1 MAVSKG
7 IGEFRT
13 ISMKIRLISF
23 KKVMDMLTNAAYA
36 LIKNYDYYQKKAS
49 SRDVTGNAR
58 MSVAIGIY
66 YMRHLEKIVTP
77 KGIYDKPTRR
87 TLKEGEAYNLPFYYG
102 GAPVG
107 ETPYVGKDG
116 NEHQWGPTLGP
127 RSMKKSAS
135 SRATYQMKVI
145 MPIEYAPFAEHNN
158 LAKLMQNM
166 LDDLPNEIDYSI
178 SYVRGKGGSKLPSQ
192 TNIPF

>member
-7 IGEFRT
+7 IGEFST
-13 ISMKIRLISF
+13 ISSKVRIIAYKKI
-23 KKVMDMLTNAAYA
+23 MDMLSNSAYS
-36 LIKNYDYYQKKAS
+36 LIKNYDNYQKRAN
-49 SRDVTGNAR
+49 SRDITGNAR
-58 MSVAIGIY
+58 MSVAIGLY

-87 TLKEGEAYNLPFYYG
+87 TLKKGEAYNLPYYYG
-102 GAPVG
+102 GSPVG
-107 ETPYVGKDG
+107 DKPYVGKDG
-116 NEHQWGPTLGP
+116 EEHQWGPTLGLG
-127 RSMKKSAS
+127 SIKKSAS
-135 SRATYQMKVI
+135 SRATFQMLVI
-145 MPIEYAPFAEHNN
+145 MPIEHAPFSEHNN

-192 TNIPF
+192 TGIPF